1 MKRNEIIDELVPD
14 CPIRNILA
22 RISDKWSLLVLYT
35 LNQEPTMRFN
45 ALQKSIPDI
54 SQKMLTVTLKTLEE
68 DGFVNRKVY
77 AEVPPK
83 VEYSLTNRALSL
95 LPCINTLIAWAKEN
109 MEDIILDRK
118 NRRKQKKGN
127 NFNPYL

>member
-1 MKRNEIIDELVPD
+1 MMKRNEIIDELVPD

-35 LNQEPTMRFN
+35 LNQESVMRFN
-45 ALQKSIPDI
+45 TLQKSIPDI

-68 DGFVNRKVY
+68 DGLVRRKVY

-83 VEYSLTNRALSL
+83 VEYSLTDRALSL
-95 LPCINTLIAWAKEN
+95 LPCINTLIGWAKDN
-109 MEDIILDRK
+109 MEAIIKDRK
-118 NRRKQKKGN
+118 KANKRK
-127 NFNPYL
+127 

>member
-14 CPIRNILA
+14 CPIRNILV

-68 DGFVNRKVY
+68 DGFVSRKVY

-83 VEYSLTNRALSL
+83 VEYSLTDRALSL

-109 MEDIILDRK
+109 MKDIIQDRK
-118 NRRKQKKGN
+118 KSKKIKEGK
-127 NFNPYL
+127 